1 MLELK
6 VKCGSDTKSLDV
18 FHQKGQMA
26 LLYYGRLAELAY
38 GVVLLRRRPS
48 GHEGSNPS
56 SSAKK
61 EEGHLFR

>member
-1 MLELK
+1 
-6 VKCGSDTKSLDV
+6 
-18 FHQKGQMA
+18 MA

-38 GVVLLRRRPS
+38 GVVLLRQRPS
-48 GHEGSNPS
+48 GREGSNPS